1 MAEIYRHI
9 RLDTNEVFYIG
20 IGKSSDRAFSYKKRN
35 KHWTNIVNKTE
46 YEVQVLKSDLSWDD
60 ACELEKILISYYGRK
75 DLGLGTLVN
84 MTDGGDGCIGFVI
97 TDEYRQKISNSNKGK
112 KRSQDTKDK
121 ISISKIGNKN
131 VLGMKHSDETKSKIG
146 LKSIGRKKSKDAM
159 ERMSIMMSNGGNPMA
174 KLVLNLETGIY
185 YDTILEASITAG
197 ISFSLMRYYL
207 NDNNKDKNKTSF
219 IKV

>member
-1 MAEIYRHI
+1 MSVIYRHI

-35 KHWTNIVNKTE
+35 KHWNNIVNKTE

-75 DLGLGTLVN
+75 DLGLGPLVN
-84 MTDGGDGCIGFVI
+84 MTDGGDGCIGFII
-97 TDEYRQKISNSNKGK
+97 TDEYRDRLSKSLKGRVFTDEHKQKIGISKLNNKYNLGK
-112 KRSQDTKDK
+112 KRSDDTK
-121 ISISKIGNKN
+121 N
-131 VLGMKHSDETKSKIG
+131 KIG
-146 LKSIGRKKSKDAM
+146 LKSIGRKKTEQGIINMSN
-159 ERMSIMMSNGGNPMA
+159 RMSKGGNPRA
-174 KLVLNLETGIY
+174 KLVLNIETGIY
-185 YDTILEASITAG
+185 YDTILDASIVAG

-207 NDNNKDKNKTSF
+207 NDNNKDKNKTNF